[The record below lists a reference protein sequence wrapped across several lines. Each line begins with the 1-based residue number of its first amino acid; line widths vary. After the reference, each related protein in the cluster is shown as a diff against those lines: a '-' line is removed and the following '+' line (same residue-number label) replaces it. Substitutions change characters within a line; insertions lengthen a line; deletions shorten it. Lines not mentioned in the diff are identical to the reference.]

1 MSTLT
6 GVTFVR
12 WCMQVITNHST
23 NMISEL
29 SVGALGGAKD
39 AAIAWAL
46 RSGGRLERGG
56 VLRLDRGFP
65 DAWQLESLRNITCI
79 MPQNMDSD
87 GPQFMCPDTE
97 VLVLVRGMPPR
108 RLTRASGTPWWARSV
123 LLCWRLR
130 SELLPL
136 LGQWHLMMQKHQVLL
151 QRLPL
156 HQDQVLQ

>member
-1 MSTLT
+1 
-6 GVTFVR
+6 
-12 WCMQVITNHST
+12 
-23 NMISEL
+23 MISEL

-87 GPQFMCPDTE
+87 GQLSPE
-97 VLVLVRGMPPR
+97 
-108 RLTRASGTPWWARSV
+108 A
-123 LLCWRLR
+123 
-130 SELLPL
+130 
-136 LGQWHLMMQKHQVLL
+136 LL
-151 QRLPL
+151 QTQNCAVQRMSGEWANLKVKQACSRYRRRAFQSTVFVQRKL
-156 HQDQVLQ
+156 H